1 MYARLA
7 GGLQFN
13 YDKYHTALK
22 YLWPHTMDLLQLQ
35 NIDIEQAAQIST
47 ATAEYHAATALRT
60 LPSSSS
66 K

>member
-1 MYARLA
+1 MT
-7 GGLQFN
+7 
-13 YDKYHTALK
+13 KYHTALK